1 MRRWPLLLLTVSGL
15 AFLASLYLPWQDAR
29 RAGHLGPFLSL
40 GDFAIDGWTSFGY
53 ATALFAIVVAVG
65 SAAGLVRPQLGAGLP
80 LGRCA
85 LFVGYGAAAVAVLTW
100 DQRHYYEAA
109 VDVPVRY
116 RMAYGAYLGITAGA
130 AAVVG
135 ALALRWD
142 ELRWSVSVRLVAMAF
157 AIVGLLVAFTLPW
170 VHSQPAHASESAL
183 ESAGAVVATAA
194 ALWTPE
200 FPLLA
205 PVPLLFSA
213 GVLSALAPY
222 GDAVYGAWL
231 GLASAAV
238 LLLARVLGVRVRLS
252 RPARLDTIVLCA
264 AAVGFASTL
273 FLPWLGPFVGWTF
286 LGTIC
291 AALAVALVF
300 AAIVPLPVSPLE
312 LAAAFALYL
321 TTQGVV
327 VAESAQ
333 SPDYELQT
341 GAALGLAFGGA
352 LIAIALVRWRHVRL
366 PGDRV
371 ALRLAAVGAVVLYL
385 AVLLLPTWHVFPER
399 VRSALVFTP
408 VSWFA
413 VACVLLGIRLAAAWL
428 RQPIAAAETFFIPL
442 AVLTV
447 VILWLIGERAY
458 RLNWG
463 GGWIVVTA
471 SLVLA
476 LLGWLEGRG
485 RVEGFWVPELL
496 RVDRL

>member
-1 MRRWPLLLLTVSGL
+1 MRRWPLLLLTVSGP

-29 RAGHLGPFLSL
+29 RAGRLGPLLSL
-40 GDFAIDGWTSFGY
+40 GDFDIDGWTSFGY
-53 ATALFAIVVAVG
+53 AAALFAIVVAVG
-65 SAAGLVRPQLGAGLP
+65 SAAGLVRPELGARLP
-80 LGRCA
+80 LGRWA
-85 LFVGYGAAAVAVLTW
+85 LFVGYGAAAVAVGTS

-109 VDVPVRY
+109 VDVAVRY
-116 RMAYGAYLGITAGA
+116 QLAYGAYLGITAGA
-130 AAVVG
+130 GAVVG

-142 ELRWSVSVRLVAMAF
+142 ELRSSISVRLVAMAI

-170 VHSQPAHASESAL
+170 VHSQPAHASDSAL

-231 GLASAAV
+231 GLASAAT

-252 RPARLDTIVLCA
+252 RPARLDMIVLCA
-264 AAVGFASTL
+264 AAVGFVVTL
-273 FLPWLGPFVGWTF
+273 FLRWLGPFVGWTF

-291 AALAVALVF
+291 AALAVALVL
-300 AAIVPLPVSPLE
+300 AVLVPLPVAPLE
-312 LAAAFALYL
+312 LAAGFALYL

-341 GAALGLAFGGA
+341 GATLGLAFGGV
-352 LIAIALVRWRHVRL
+352 LIAAALVRWRHVRL
-366 PGDRV
+366 PGDRI
-371 ALRLAAVGAVVLYL
+371 ALRSAAVGAVVLYL

-428 RQPIAAAETFFIPL
+428 RQPIAAAETFLIPL
-442 AVLTV
+442 AVLTL
-447 VILWLIGERAY
+447 VILWLISERAY
-458 RLNWG
+458 RLNW

-476 LLGWLEGRG
+476 LLGWLEWRG
-485 RVEGFWVPELL
+485 RLEAFRVPEIL